1 MKQEIFQIII
11 QIDEDHDIYELI
23 INNETYSLDDVYDS
37 EYANLFD
44 ELNFL
49 IDSI

>member
-23 INNETYSLDDVYDS
+23 INNETYSLDDVYES
-37 EYANLFD
+37 KYANLFD

>member
-11 QIDEDHDIYELI
+11 QIDEDHDIYELM
-23 INNETYSLDDVYDS
+23 INNEIYSLDDVYKS
-37 EYANLFD
+37 KYANLFD